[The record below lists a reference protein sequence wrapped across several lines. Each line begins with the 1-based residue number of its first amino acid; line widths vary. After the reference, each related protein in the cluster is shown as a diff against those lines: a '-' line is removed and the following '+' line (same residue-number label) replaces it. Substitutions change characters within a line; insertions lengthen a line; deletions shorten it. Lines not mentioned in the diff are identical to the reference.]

1 MNDLK
6 IFSSTG
12 HAYSQEERCVCAGY
26 DNGDLKMFD
35 LRTMSVKWETNL
47 KNGVSIDSQHSP
59 NYCNNNK
66 DNNDNNSSIFSLK
79 LGLMD
84 FHIELRRNFTDV
96 SVRSETRLL
105 YSLCNPQQLEILIAA
120 MKLMEAI
127 WPSK

>member
-1 MNDLK
+1 
-6 IFSSTG
+6 
-12 HAYSQEERCVCAGY
+12 
-26 DNGDLKMFD
+26 MFD

-96 SVRSETRLL
+96 SVRSETRLW
-105 YSLCNPQQLEILIAA
+105 YSRCNPRQLEILIAA
-120 MKLMEAI
+120 MKLHVHSGRLVDSWIEETFI
-127 WPSK
+127 WTFVAFVYG